1 MAMLDENKGP
11 ADSRTVLVVEDD
23 TGVQRVAAFMLRN
36 LGFEVSLAKNGPE
49 ALALFDQGQHF
60 DLLFT
65 DVVMPEKMSGP
76 ELAAVARQRNPALK
90 VLYMSGYGDS
100 AIEQYRVKG
109 SGGALLRK
117 PYTQDDLARELEKV
131 FEGDVA

>member
-1 MAMLDENKGP
+1 MPDENNDP
-11 ADSRTVLVVEDD
+11 RDSRTVLVVEDD

-49 ALALFDQGQHF
+49 ALALFDQGRHF

-76 ELAAVARQRNPALK
+76 ELVAVARQRNPALK
-90 VLYMSGYGDS
+90 VLYMSGYDDS
-100 AIEQYRVKG
+100 AIEQYGIKG
-109 SGGALLRK
+109 SGGILLRK

-131 FEGDVA
+131 FEGEGA

>member
-1 MAMLDENKGP
+1 MRDENYGP
-11 ADSRTVLVVEDD
+11 GDSRTVLVVEDD
-23 TGVQRVAAFMLRN
+23 SGVQRVAAFMLRN
-36 LGFEVSLAKNGPE
+36 LGFEVSLASTGPE
-49 ALALFDQGQHF
+49 ALALFDQGRNF

-76 ELAAVARQRNPALK
+76 ELVAIARQRHPALK

-100 AIEQYRVKG
+100 AIEQYGVKG
-109 SGGALLRK
+109 SGDTLLRK

-131 FEGDVA
+131 FHGDGA